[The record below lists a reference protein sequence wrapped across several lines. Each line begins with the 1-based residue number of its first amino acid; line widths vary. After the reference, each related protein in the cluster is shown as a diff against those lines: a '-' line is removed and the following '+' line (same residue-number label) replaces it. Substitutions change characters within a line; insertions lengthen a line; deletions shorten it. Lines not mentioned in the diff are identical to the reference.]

1 MKFLKLI
8 KTFMLL
14 SHIFQL
20 KQRTISILKLF
31 DVKANRSSRSGCHGN
46 WIAVSLLT
54 HQDRDS
60 TSLSTIWSKRSRSK
74 FFFWAYKTSQVS
86 ESNVHKFTSTCID
99 SCQTFDLESFK
110 SNPFYYDKS
119 IPSCFPEWLGF
130 PQSRCFLNAVVCPI
144 SVSMVETHIDR
155 TLPINKT
162 RPCRLAT

>member
-130 PQSRCFLNAVVCPI
+130 PWFSVKVFPKCGSLSYFCFNGWNA
-144 SVSMVETHIDR
+144 H
-155 TLPINKT
+155 
-162 RPCRLAT
+162 RPYTSNQQNTAL

>member
-1 MKFLKLI
+1 MMKFLKLI
-8 KTFMLL
+8 KPFIFL
-14 SHIFQL
+14 SYIFQL

-31 DVKANRSSRSGCHGN
+31 SVKANRSSRSGCRGN
-46 WIAVSLLT
+46 WITVSLLM

-60 TSLSTIWSKRSRSK
+60 TSLSEIWSKRSRGK

-110 SNPFYYDKS
+110 SNPFYLNHS
-119 IPSCFPEWLGF
+119 IPGCFPEWLGF

-144 SVSMVETHIDR
+144 SVSMAETHNDFQSR
-155 TLPINKT
+155 
-162 RPCRLAT
+162 

>member
-8 KTFMLL
+8 KAFMLL

-60 TSLSTIWSKRSRSK
+60 TSLSTIWSKRSRGK

-110 SNPFYYDKS
+110 SHPFYYDES
-119 IPSCFPEWLGF
+119 IPSCFPTF
-130 PQSRCFLNAVVCPI
+130 FCSRDYVYILLPSSNQILIVIAV
-144 SVSMVETHIDR
+144 S
-155 TLPINKT
+155 
-162 RPCRLAT
+162 

>member
-8 KTFMLL
+8 KAFMLL

-60 TSLSTIWSKRSRSK
+60 TSLSTIWSKRSRDN
-74 FFFWAYKTSQVS
+74 FFSGLTKLHKSLRAMCINLQAHVLIAVKLLIWKVSSHIHSIMMSQSLVAFQLFFAQ
-86 ESNVHKFTSTCID
+86 ETMFIFFY
-99 SCQTFDLESFK
+99 QAPIK
-110 SNPFYYDKS
+110 S
-119 IPSCFPEWLGF
+119 
-130 PQSRCFLNAVVCPI
+130 
-144 SVSMVETHIDR
+144 
-155 TLPINKT
+155 
-162 RPCRLAT
+162 

>member
-8 KTFMLL
+8 KAFMLL

-60 TSLSTIWSKRSRSK
+60 TSLSTIWSKRSRGN
-74 FFFWAYKTSQVS
+74 FFSGLTKLHKSLRAMCINLQAHVLIAVKLLIWKVSSHIHSIMMSQSLVAFQLFFAQ
-86 ESNVHKFTSTCID
+86 ETMFIFFY
-99 SCQTFDLESFK
+99 QAPIK
-110 SNPFYYDKS
+110 S
-119 IPSCFPEWLGF
+119 W
-130 PQSRCFLNAVVCPI
+130 
-144 SVSMVETHIDR
+144 
-155 TLPINKT
+155 
-162 RPCRLAT
+162 